1 MLIGGALSL
10 IREKPDTWIRLK
22 STSLS
27 EVSPEAEVDGICNS
41 RGNSN
46 WMASTFRVADR
57 PGLSVVSALPSF
69 FPLLQPLSPF
79 CH

>member
-1 MLIGGALSL
+1 MCSQEERAH
-10 IREKPDTWIRLK
+10 REKPDTWIRFK
-22 STSLS
+22 STSLR

-46 WMASTFRVADR
+46 WMASTFRVAGR

-69 FPLLQPLSPF
+69 LPLLQPPHPF